1 MLIDAINATID
12 FNTSALDVVSPPVL
26 TLYEGVA
33 FTAEVRVPV
42 KSITETYE
50 PAVIAV
56 FPPTE

>member
-1 MLIDAINATID
+1 LIDAINATID
-12 FNTSALDVVSPPVL
+12 FNTSALVVESPPVL
-26 TLYEGVA
+26 TLYEGVCFVPA
-33 FTAEVRVPV
+33 VRDA